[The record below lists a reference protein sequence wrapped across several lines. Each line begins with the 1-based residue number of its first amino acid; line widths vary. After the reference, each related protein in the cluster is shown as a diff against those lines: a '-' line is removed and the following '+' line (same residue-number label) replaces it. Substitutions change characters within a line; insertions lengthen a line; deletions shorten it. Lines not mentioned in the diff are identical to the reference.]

1 MSNPQLELADV
12 VRRFMGPYQE
22 QFGDC
27 MLPSHRRAL
36 QDIAQCMT
44 EAMGGEHYHCQECHE
59 SFWIYHGCRNRSCP
73 KCHGRQI
80 SAWLKARSVEIL
92 PCRYFHLIATVP
104 SQLRSL
110 FLRHQKILY
119 GLLMKIAAETVRDL
133 AAQKRFVGAEVG
145 ILAVLHTWTGQLHHH
160 PHVHMLVTGG
170 GVTADG
176 TAWHD
181 APKDFLVPVRKLSPM
196 IAKRFAAALEKM
208 HPELFAQ
215 IPAAVW
221 RREWCSY
228 CKPYG
233 EGQDAVL
240 NYLARYVFRVALTN
254 HRLVAM
260 DDTHVT
266 FRYKDPKTG
275 QWRTERL
282 EAFSSYGASS
292 FMYCPKASTRYGI
305 TVSGIPANGTVKP
318 GHVCCW
324 SWPRPL
330 PVRTLWYSWLISLTK
345 RSGKGNRH
353 RKTTPS
359 NAQRVAASTYA
370 GSILSA
376 GVIRCLANKPW
387 AGSEKWLAA
396 CPAIHLESKMA

>member
-22 QFGDC
+22 QFGEC
-27 MLPSHRRAL
+27 MLPSHHRAL

-44 EAMGGEHYHCQECHE
+44 EAMGGEYYHCRECHE

-119 GLLMKIAAETVRDL
+119 GLLMKITAESVRDL

-145 ILAVLHTWTGQLHHH
+145 LLAVLHTWTGQLHHH

-170 GVTADG
+170 GVTDDG

-196 IAKRFAAALEKM
+196 IAKRFAAALEKT

-215 IPAAVW
+215 IPATVW

-233 EGQDAVL
+233 KGQDAVL

-266 FRYKDPKTG
+266 FRYKDHKTG

-282 EAFSSYGASS
+282 EGVQFLRRFLFHVLPKGFHKVRYYGLWHPCKRDRQARARLLMELTTVSAGQSPLAFMADIVDEALGQGEPAPQDHAVQ
-292 FMYCPKASTRYGI
+292 CPKCGSVNLCRI
-305 TVSGIPANGTVKP
+305 K
-318 GHVCCW
+318 
-324 SWPRPL
+324 
-330 PVRTLWYSWLISLTK
+330 TLR
-345 RSGKGNRH
+345 RSDPMLGK
-353 RKTTPS
+353 
-359 NAQRVAASTYA
+359 
-370 GSILSA
+370 
-376 GVIRCLANKPW
+376 
-387 AGSEKWLAA
+387 
-396 CPAIHLESKMA
+396 